1 MRARFR
7 FPALLL
13 LAACAGLAA
22 SPARAE
28 ATLLDYYV
36 SPVDGSHQPFRYY
49 LPFGHTTGGPAK
61 YPCVIYLHGFGGRA
75 SGGVSAAQAA
85 FADGHGWILAFPD
98 GRGAVNYDHVGEQDV
113 LAVRQALID
122 TQDAD
127 PERIYLQGF
136 SMGGHGSYRL
146 GLRFPDLFAAVSPQA
161 GWTDFNQF
169 YPQWYQQTTSP
180 KLPAYVDPTRASLL
194 GHTAA
199 LPQAENGLNN
209 FWRVFYRS
217 SDTTNPPVN
226 AEVMIDAWTAL
237 GHPPV
242 AVELAGGHSPEPNE
256 DAYPFFDGKSAN
268 PDRPVVVYR
277 TWHLRHDGAYWVH
290 IGAFREREQQAR
302 IRAEAFVSENRI
314 AVETS
319 NVARFTLSPSA
330 ALVSGA
336 SNAVVEVDGEEAFNG
351 TWSGP
356 LTLALQLDG
365 EGLPAGWAPA
375 GAPPSGV
382 QKVKGL
388 EGPVDEASLGPFV
401 VVYGASKG
409 DSDPDTIQNKK
420 DAELFCGCW
429 NGQTI
434 LRWSAQS
441 VSGNWWEQGPV
452 SSPYPFSTGSL
463 MTTAEHVRPVSD
475 ADAASLDLS
484 GKHLILFGDPSS
496 NTFIDAIR
504 SADVTPVKMAADGQ
518 SVTVDGRTYSG
529 ATVRW
534 GFVYPRHD
542 DAGTLAYVSKG
553 FMSSLPELNWDAFS
567 LGKDLEQWPWQLP
580 DYFVWDTTRPATGQV
595 VVSSQFKYFPEQYLE
610 AGFFTQDWQ
619 LDTEAPVARGR
630 FEGTVDPND
639 SEAFVGAGFVVC
651 DAADKLGESG
661 VASVEFKKGAGAWQP
676 YTGPIPLGTLGTTTF
691 AFRATDRGL
700 SFLYGPDAGTG
711 FVRATGAVTHTG
723 AESSFDVTIN
733 KLTVSTGGV
742 LLARFSG
749 RLAAPTAKTQPG
761 DRASAKIELGED
773 LLPGGAAGAA
783 VTVQIGPLVCG
794 PYTTDAKGRF
804 EGAAGAGGSAKG
816 KVSLRRRRFL
826 KLNLK
831 NVDLEAALGI
841 APGAPNGTAV
851 PLPLTVTLDA
861 DTAGPANYPAE
872 LRRRNPAGG
881 GMVRFN
887 SKSLLAK

>member
-1 MRARFR
+1 MRTQYR
-7 FPALLL
+7 FPTLLL
-13 LAACAGLAA
+13 LAACALWAA
-22 SPARAE
+22 PAARAE
-28 ATLLDYYV
+28 STLLSTYV
-36 SPVDGSHQPFRYY
+36 SPVDGSTQPYRYY
-49 LPFGHTTGGPAK
+49 LPFGHSTGGGTK

-75 SGGVSAAQAA
+75 AGSVSAAQAA

-127 PERIYLQGF
+127 PDRIYLQGF

-161 GWTDFNQF
+161 GWADFNQF
-169 YPQWYQQTTSP
+169 YPQWYEQTTAP
-180 KLPAYVDPTRASLL
+180 KLPTYIDPTRASLL

-209 FWRVFYRS
+209 DWRVFYRT
-217 SDTTNPPVN
+217 SDSINPKIN
-226 AEVMIDAWTAL
+226 AERMVDAWAAL
-237 GHPPV
+237 GKSV
-242 AVELAGGHSPEPNE
+242 IAVEQAGGHSPEPNE
-256 DAYPFFDGKSAN
+256 NAYTFFDGKSVN

-277 TWHLRHDGAYWVH
+277 TYHLRHDGAYWLK
-290 IGAFREREQQAR
+290 IEAFREREQQAR

-314 AVETS
+314 AVETT

-330 ALVSGA
+330 ALVSNA
-336 SNAVVEVDGEEAFNG
+336 SNAIVEVDGAEAFNG

-356 LTLALQLDG
+356 LTLEIQLDV
-365 EGLPAGWAPA
+365 EGLPTGWAPA
-375 GAPPSGV
+375 GSPPSGL
-382 QKVKGL
+382 QKTKGM
-388 EGPVDEASLGPFV
+388 EGPADEATLGPFV

-409 DSDPDTIQNKK
+409 GTDPDTLQNKK

-434 LRWSAQS
+434 LRWSSQS

-452 SSPYPFSTGSL
+452 GSPYPFSTGSL
-463 MTTAEHVRPVSD
+463 MNTADHIRPVSD
-475 ADAASLDLS
+475 ADAALMDLT

-496 NTFIDAIR
+496 NAMIDAIR
-504 SADVTPVKMAADGQ
+504 SADATPIKMAADGQ

-529 ATVRW
+529 STVRW

-542 DAGTLAYVSKG
+542 DSGTLAYVSKG

-580 DYFVWDTTRPATGQV
+580 DYFVWDTALSATGQV
-595 VVSSQFKYFPEQYLE
+595 VVTSQFKYFPEQYLE

-619 LDTEAPVARGR
+619 LDTEAPVTRGR
-630 FEGTVDPND
+630 FTGTPDPND
-639 SEAFVGAGFVVC
+639 GSAFVGSGFVVC

-661 VASVEFKKGAGAWQP
+661 VASIEFKKGGGAWQP
-676 YTGPIPLGTLGTTTF
+676 YTGPIPHGTLGTTTF
-691 AFRATDRGL
+691 HFRATDHGL
-700 SFLYGPDAGTG
+700 SFIYGPDAGSG
-711 FVRATGAVTHTG
+711 FVRATDAVTHTG

-733 KLTVSTGGV
+733 KLTVTAGGV
-742 LLARFSG
+742 LLARFTG
-749 RLAAPTAKTQPG
+749 RLASPTAKNQPG
-761 DRASAKIELGED
+761 DRATLKIELGAD
-773 LLPGGAAGAA
+773 LLPGGAAGAD
-783 VTVQIGPLVCG
+783 VTVQLGTLVIGPF
-794 PYTTDAKGRF
+794 TTDAKGRF
-804 EGAAGAGGSAKG
+804 EGAADANGTAKG
-816 KVSLRRRRFL
+816 KVVLGRRRFL
-826 KLNLK
+826 KLSLK
-831 NVDLEAALGI
+831 NVDLETALGI
-841 APGAPNGTAV
+841 APAAPNGTAV
-851 PLPLTVTLDA
+851 LLPLTVTLGA
-861 DTAGPANYPAE
+861 DTAGPANYPTE

-887 SKSLLAK
+887 PKSLVAK